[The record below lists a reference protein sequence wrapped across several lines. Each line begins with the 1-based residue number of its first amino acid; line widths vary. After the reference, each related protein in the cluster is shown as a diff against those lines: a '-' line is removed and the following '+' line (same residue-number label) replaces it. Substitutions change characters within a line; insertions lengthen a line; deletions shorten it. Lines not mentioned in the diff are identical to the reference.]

1 MSSFLFKSR
10 FVASLLGIVAGF
22 YFGLIIRLMRWQRL
36 EGAGLSSD
44 DPPINTP
51 VILVHW
57 HSRAIGFPGKFG
69 WRYRPH
75 YLISSSR
82 DGDIAVISGA
92 INGNRYINGSTD
104 KGGASAL
111 LGLRR
116 LLKNNNMVCITP
128 DGPRGPARKA
138 TNAAIILAATSG
150 APIIPFSWSSS
161 RRHRLNSWDRL
172 IMPKWFSRGV
182 YAMGEPIYIKGPL
195 DAEATDAA
203 RLKMEDAINHVTA
216 ATDLYFDHPV
226 DHLPERYG
234 SEKKKC

>member
-116 LLKNNNMVCITP
+116 LLKNNNMVALPLMALAGLPGKQRTP
-128 DGPRGPARKA
+128 LLFWRLLVAHRLFPFLGHRH
-138 TNAAIILAATSG
+138 AAT
-150 APIIPFSWSSS
+150 A
-161 RRHRLNSWDRL
+161 
-172 IMPKWFSRGV
+172 
-182 YAMGEPIYIKGPL
+182 
-195 DAEATDAA
+195 
-203 RLKMEDAINHVTA
+203 
-216 ATDLYFDHPV
+216 
-226 DHLPERYG
+226 
-234 SEKKKC
+234 